1 MGETRPV
8 LTCARVG
15 LGRCVSE
22 PVPVSASYAGGHEN
36 LKDLKD
42 SLTFLVA
49 KVRFWDVASGKE
61 VRQVAGQEFWFAE
74 GPEGSEGKG
83 GQFLLSVSRGNTVLI
98 TALPP
103 LEGVSLGQTPLDPSG
118 VSPRNPQ
125 VTRESQDTSTPLRAT
140 QDLGH
145 SSPGLR
151 VINKKKKKL
160 RATFPNL
167 TEQHLI

>member
-1 MGETRPV
+1 
-8 LTCARVG
+8 
-15 LGRCVSE
+15 
-22 PVPVSASYAGGHEN
+22 VSASYAGGHEN

-118 VSPRNPQ
+118 VSEGETAHRRPLPPMACFKAPQ
-125 VTRESQDTSTPLRAT
+125 DICSVRWHGAT
-140 QDLGH
+140 ICVGD
-145 SSPGLR
+145 SSGVVCILQAPFLPAC
-151 VINKKKKKL
+151 N
-160 RATFPNL
+160 AT
-167 TEQHLI
+167 